1 MKLTPATFRKWM
13 KKEGL
18 TIQQA
23 GAVFG
28 YKVQVENRGCMTI
41 SRILNGTWAG
51 WSNPHKIMMLEMLM
65 KKYSE
70 SKK

>member
-13 KKEGL
+13 KKERL

-28 YKVQVENRGCMTI
+28 YKVQVEKFGCITV

-51 WSNPHKIMMLEMLM
+51 WANPHKIMMLEMLM